1 MNSPPSARESESRVK
16 IPGTMKKIS
25 PSHVAPVIAAALMA
39 GCASTGDPNAG
50 GIFWSESKARDRQQA
65 LGQEA
70 KTDWSEVDR
79 EEAANSHLVEERGS
93 LRAEQQSR
101 LAAIRDQ
108 LADLRANAADPD
120 VASSAADLEGKRAS
134 LERSGGESAE
144 ELQKRVSDLQADVVR
159 LKERNRLLRESH

>member
-1 MNSPPSARESESRVK
+1 
-16 IPGTMKKIS
+16 MKKIS
-25 PSHVAPVIAAALMA
+25 TSHVATVMAAALMA

-144 ELQKRVSDLQADVVR
+144 ELQKQVSDLQADVVR